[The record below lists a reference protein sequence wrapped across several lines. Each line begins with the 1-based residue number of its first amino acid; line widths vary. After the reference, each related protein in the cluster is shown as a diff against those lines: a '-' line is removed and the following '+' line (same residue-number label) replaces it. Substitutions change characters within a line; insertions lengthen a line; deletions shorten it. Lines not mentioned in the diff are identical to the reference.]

1 MSPNLIN
8 FLSFH
13 SRKTIGPSQ
22 GGNFSLS
29 HKFNEFNFAK
39 VSCFCHGLL
48 CLCLCVCSFSP
59 IQLFVIPLTVA
70 QQIPLSMEFSQQ
82 EYWSRLSFPTPGD
95 LPNPG
100 IEPMSLVSLALTGG
114 FFTTAPPLK
123 KIKLNSNYY

>member
-13 SRKTIGPSQ
+13 TRKTIGPSQ

-29 HKFNEFNFAK
+29 HKFNEFSFAK

-70 QQIPLSMEFSQQ
+70 QKVPLSMEFSQQ

-100 IEPMSLVSLALTGG
+100 IEPVCPAFPTVQVDSSLLSHWQSPILCYTYL
-114 FFTTAPPLK
+114 
-123 KIKLNSNYY
+123 